1 MSGFRRLA
9 NMFRVADLRGKVLFT
24 LFIILI
30 YRIGAHVTV
39 PYVDFEQIKSLQDQT
54 ENAGGIVPFLDLFSG
69 GAITN
74 VAVFFLGI
82 MPYITAS
89 IIMQLLG
96 VVIPKLEQWQQEGQ
110 TGQKKITQW
119 TRYLTVALALV
130 QSTGFVFALKS
141 GNAGLFG
148 ISGIQ
153 LPPNVN
159 FIPNFTS
166 YKAIV
171 IVLTWTAG
179 TAMVMWL
186 GELITQRG
194 IGNGMSLLIFAS
206 VVSRLPYQLGNV
218 YSQGSEVQFGVII
231 LIAVAMVVGIVFV
244 ESGQRR
250 IPVQFA
256 KRVVGRR
263 MYGGQNTYIPL
274 KVNQSGVIPVIFAS
288 SILQFPALLTSVVPW
303 SWFDDF
309 VNENLVGTSSTTWTY
324 IGLYALMILFFAYFY
339 TAIAFNPAQQAD
351 IIRRQG
357 GFIPGIRPGPPTE
370 RYLARV
376 LNRITL
382 PGALF
387 LMVIALVP
395 FAVFKFWDIS
405 QFPFGGTSLLITVGV
420 ALETMKQIDSQLM
433 MRNYE
438 GFLR

>member
-9 NMFRVADLRGKVLFT
+9 NIWRVPDLRGKVLFT
-24 LFIILI
+24 LFIILV
-30 YRIGAHVTV
+30 YRVGAHIPV
-39 PYVDFEQIKSLQDQT
+39 PYVDFSSIKSLQEQSEDL
-54 ENAGGIVPFLDLFSG
+54 GGIVPFLNLFSG

-89 IIMQLLG
+89 IFMQLLG

-148 ISGIQ
+148 ISGIT
-153 LPPNVN
+153 LPAGLN
-159 FIPNFTS
+159 FIPDFTS
-166 YKAIV
+166 WKAIA
-171 IVLTWTAG
+171 IVLTWTCG
-179 TAMVMWL
+179 TALVMWL

-206 VVSRLPYQLGNV
+206 VVSTLPRDLGNV
-218 YSQGSEVQFGVII
+218 WTQGSEIQFAVII
-231 LIAVAMVVGIVFV
+231 VIAIAMIVAIVFV

-263 MYGGQNTYIPL
+263 MYGGQNTYLPL

-288 SILQFPALLTSVVPW
+288 SILQFPALLANVLPFNGFRRWVDDNLLQGQATTS
-303 SWFDDF
+303 
-309 VNENLVGTSSTTWTY
+309 Y
-324 IGLYALMILFFAYFY
+324 ILLFAAMIMFFAYFY

-351 IIRRQG
+351 VIRRQG

-370 RYLARV
+370 RYLAKV

-382 PGALF
+382 PGATF
-387 LMVIALVP
+387 IMFIALVP
-395 FAVFKFWDIS
+395 LLAFKLWDITS
-405 QFPFGGTSLLITVGV
+405 FPFGGTSLLITVGV